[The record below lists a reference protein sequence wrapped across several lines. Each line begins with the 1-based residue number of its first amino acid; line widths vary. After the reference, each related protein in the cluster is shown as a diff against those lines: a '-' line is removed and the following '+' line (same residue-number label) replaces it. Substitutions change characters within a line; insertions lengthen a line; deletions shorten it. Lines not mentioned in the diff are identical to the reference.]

1 MAILGGL
8 LGNASPISEAD
19 VRDELGK
26 LLGEGEQVLRGYK
39 LVRDLVVMT
48 DRRLLLVDKQGITG
62 RKVEYR
68 SVPYRSITNF
78 SVETAGHF
86 DLDADL
92 KIWVSGI
99 AEPIIKK
106 FSRGADVYAM
116 QAFLARCV
124 AK

>member
-8 LGNASPISEAD
+8 LGNASPIDEAE
-19 VRDELGK
+19 VREELGK

-39 LVRDLVVMT
+39 LVRDLIVMT
-48 DRRLLLVDKQGITG
+48 DRRLLLVDKQGLTG
-62 RKVEYR
+62 RKTEYR

-99 AEPIIKK
+99 TEPIVKK
-106 FSRGADVYAM
+106 FSRGADVYEM
-116 QAFLARCV
+116 QALLARCV

>member
-8 LGNASPISEAD
+8 IGNASPISEAD
-19 VRDELGK
+19 VRNELDK
-26 LLGEGEQVLRGYK
+26 LIGESEQVLRGYK

-68 SVPYRSITNF
+68 SVPYKSITNF

-106 FSRGADVYAM
+106 FSRGADVYEM
-116 QAFLARCV
+116 QALLAQCV

>member
-8 LGNASPISEAD
+8 IGNASPISEAD
-19 VRDELGK
+19 VRNELDK
-26 LLGEGEQVLRGYK
+26 LIGESEQVLRGYK

-68 SVPYRSITNF
+68 SVPYKSITSF

-99 AEPIIKK
+99 TDPIIKK
-106 FSRGADVYAM
+106 FSRGADVYEM
-116 QAFLARCV
+116 QALLAQCV

>member
-106 FSRGADVYAM
+106 FSSGADVYEM
-116 QAFLARCV
+116 QALLARCV

>member
-39 LVRDLVVMT
+39 LVRDLIVMT
-48 DRRLLLVDKQGITG
+48 DRRLLLVDKQGLTG
-62 RKVEYR
+62 RKTEYR

-106 FSRGADVYAM
+106 FSRGADVYEM
-116 QAFLARCV
+116 QALLARYI